1 MTGSM
6 TGRIFGNASPAFS
19 PGISPASLLLAALLA
34 ALCLVLAGCGESQE
48 PTEIEPSGLFE
59 RPRAK
64 PGKTVVLVVGDSL
77 SISLADK
84 LETVLDKNS
93 FTLER
98 LCREGGGLT
107 RPELLDFPSE
117 LTGLLGRITPDVV
130 IFMIGANDAMPVTTG
145 DAVWVPFDSSEW
157 RTAYAG
163 RVGSLIRM
171 ALAANPR
178 APVFWVGAP
187 PMADRNLNLALRT
200 VNVALR
206 EACQGHPP
214 CRFLDTWE
222 IFSDAEDAYTPT
234 ALDLTG
240 AQTPLRTADGVH
252 LTDAGARRLCARVV
266 SETSEILPVP
276 ASKAR
281 DELFSALTDLTP
293 VPLATASP
301 APAPSKAEK
310 KHEVKRGETLAGI
323 ARAHGLSTEALLR
336 ANRGVD
342 PKKLRPGQTL
352 VIPAPEAAP

>member
-1 MTGSM
+1 M
-6 TGRIFGNASPAFS
+6 
-19 PGISPASLLLAALLA
+19 LA
-34 ALCLVLAGCGESQE
+34 CCGESQE

-59 RPRAK
+59 RARAK

-77 SISLADK
+77 SVSLADK
-84 LETVLDKNS
+84 LETVLDKNRC
-93 FTLER
+93 TLER

-107 RPELLDFPSE
+107 RPELLDFPAGLKE
-117 LTGLLGRITPDVV
+117 LLGRTTPDVV
-130 IFMIGANDAMPVTTG
+130 VFMIGANDAMPVTNG
-145 DAVWVPFDSSEW
+145 DAVRVPFDSPEW

-163 RVGSLIRM
+163 RVGSLIQM

-187 PMADRNLNLALRT
+187 PMADRNLSSALRR
-200 VNVALR
+200 VNAAQR

-222 IFSDAEDAYTPT
+222 VFSDAEDAYTST

-266 SETSEILPVP
+266 SETSGVLPVP

-281 DELFSALTDLTP
+281 DELFSSLTDLTP

-301 APAPSKAEK
+301 APGPSKAEK

-323 ARAHGLSTEALLR
+323 ARAHGLSTEALIR
-336 ANRGVD
+336 ANQGVD
-342 PKKLRPGQTL
+342 AKKLRPGQTL
-352 VIPAPEAAP
+352 VVPAPDTAP

>member
-6 TGRIFGNASPAFS
+6 TGRVSKNPSPASS
-19 PGISPASLLLAALLA
+19 PDTSPASLLLAALLA
-34 ALCLVLAGCGESQE
+34 ALCLVLAGCGETQE
-48 PTEIEPSGLFE
+48 PTGIEPSGLFE
-59 RPRAK
+59 RLRAK
-64 PGKTVVLVVGDSL
+64 PEKTVVLVVGDSL
-77 SISLADK
+77 SVSLADK
-84 LETVLDKNS
+84 LETVLDKNRC
-93 FTLER
+93 TLER

-117 LTGLLGRITPDVV
+117 LKALLGRTTPDVV
-130 IFMIGANDAMPVTTG
+130 VFMIGANDAMPVTNG
-145 DAVWVPFDSSEW
+145 EAVRVPFDSPEW
-157 RTAYAG
+157 KTAYAG
-163 RVGSLIRM
+163 RAGSLIQM

-187 PMADRNLNLALRT
+187 PMADRNLSSALRT
-200 VNVALR
+200 VNAALR

-240 AQTPLRTADGVH
+240 AQTPLRTPDGVH

-266 SETSEILPVP
+266 SETSGILPVP
-276 ASKAR
+276 ASKVR

-301 APAPSKAEK
+301 PPAAPGTGGKY
-310 KHEVKRGETLAGI
+310 EVKRGETLAGI
-323 ARAHGLSTEALLR
+323 ARAHGLSVEVLSR

-342 PKKLRPGQTL
+342 PKRLRPGQTL
-352 VIPAPEAAP
+352 VIPAPDAAP